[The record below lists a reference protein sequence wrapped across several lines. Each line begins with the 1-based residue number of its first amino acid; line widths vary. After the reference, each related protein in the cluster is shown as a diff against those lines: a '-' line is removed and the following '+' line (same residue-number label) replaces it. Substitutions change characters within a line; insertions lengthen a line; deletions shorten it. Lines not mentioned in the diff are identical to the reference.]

1 MTTINSFYDLN
12 HNRSFYPLNMRDPSS
27 SSPLEINPNILH
39 AIFETAIDCIIIIN
53 DRGQIQLVNE
63 ATINLFGYDRS
74 EMLGQNVRM
83 LMPEHH
89 AVQHDQYLKNYEET
103 RHPKIIGIGR
113 DEKGKRKDGSLFPMR
128 LAVNEVRIDDTHYY
142 AGIIQDKTNLRS
154 AEAEIERMNQELER
168 KVIQRTL
175 ELEEKNNQLIQ
186 INTTLNREI
195 KERQQIESTLRDNE
209 RELQH
214 ALEKE
219 KELNELKSRFVSMAS
234 HEFRTPLSTIQSSAG
249 LISRYPLGE
258 QQQQR
263 SRHIE
268 RIKSSVNMLT
278 GILDDFLSL
287 AKLEEGRITMTIES
301 FVLDDLITDVLDEL
315 RPNLKP
321 GQETRLESKTSG
333 LQLTQDRTL
342 MKHVLYNLLSNA
354 NKYSPENKAI
364 YLRTTIEGK
373 SFQLEIEDNGI
384 GIPLQ
389 DQTHLFTRF
398 FRAKN
403 VTNIQGTGL
412 GLNIVRQYINLMGGE
427 IRFIST
433 EGKGSCFT
441 ISMPVSIHTG
451 TS

>member
-1 MTTINSFYDLN
+1 MPENQSNTLVS
-12 HNRSFYPLNMRDPSS
+12 
-27 SSPLEINPNILH
+27 NPAILK
-39 AIFETAIDCIIIIN
+39 AIFETAIDCIIVI
-53 DRGQIQLVNE
+53 DERGQIQMVNE
-63 ATINLFGYDRS
+63 ATTKLFEYERE
-74 EMLGQNVRM
+74 EMIGQNVRM
-83 LMPEHH
+83 LMPDHH
-89 AVQHDQYLKNYEET
+89 RVQHDQYLKNY
-103 RHPKIIGIGR
+103 HDGSPAKIIGIGR
-113 DEKGKRKDGSLFPMR
+113 DEKGKRKDDSLFPMR
-128 LAVNEVRIDDTHYY
+128 LAVNAVVMDGKRYY
-142 AGIIQDKTNLRS
+142 AGIIQDKTHLRS

-195 KERQQIESTLRDNE
+195 KERQQIESILRDNE

-249 LISRYPLGE
+249 LISRYPLSE

-263 SRHIE
+263 FRHIE

-287 AKLEEGRITMTIES
+287 AKLEEGRISMTPET
-301 FVLDDLITDVLDEL
+301 FTFDELVTEVLDEL
-315 RPNLKP
+315 RPTLKP
-321 GQETRLESKTSG
+321 GQKTIHESKTATI
-333 LQLTQDRTL
+333 QLNQDRTL
-342 MKHVLYNLLSNA
+342 LKHVLYNLLSNA
-354 NKYSPENKAI
+354 TKYSPENRSI
-364 YLRTTIEGK
+364 FLRTEMK
-373 SFQLEIEDNGI
+373 KAAFQFEIEDQGI
-384 GIPLQ
+384 GIPIQ

-427 IRFIST
+427 ILFTST

-441 ISMPVSIHTG
+441 IRIPISAESV

>member
-1 MTTINSFYDLN
+1 
-12 HNRSFYPLNMRDPSS
+12 
-27 SSPLEINPNILH
+27 
-39 AIFETAIDCIIIIN
+39 
-53 DRGQIQLVNE
+53 
-63 ATINLFGYDRS
+63 
-74 EMLGQNVRM
+74 
-83 LMPEHH
+83 MPDHH
-89 AVQHDQYLKNYEET
+89 RVLHDQYLRNYHEGGPA
-103 RHPKIIGIGR
+103 RIIGIGR
-113 DEKGKRKDGSLFPMR
+113 DEKGRRKDGSIFHMR
-128 LAVNEVRIDDTHYY
+128 LAVNAVNINGKRFY
-142 AGIIQDKTNLRS
+142 AGIIQDKTHLRA
-154 AEAEIERMNQELER
+154 AEEEIERMNQELER

-195 KERQQIESTLRDNE
+195 KERQQIESILRDNE

-249 LISRYPLGE
+249 LISRYPLSD

-287 AKLEEGRITMTIES
+287 AKLEEGRISMTPET
-301 FVLDDLITDVLDEL
+301 FTFDELVTEVLDDLRTT
-315 RPNLKP
+315 LKP
-321 GQETRLESKTSG
+321 GQKTIHESKTTNI
-333 LQLTQDRTL
+333 QLVQDRSL
-342 MKHVLYNLLSNA
+342 LKHVLYNLLSNA
-354 NKYSPENKAI
+354 TKYSPENRSI
-364 YLRTTIEGK
+364 FLRTTMSGPL
-373 SFQLEIEDNGI
+373 FQFEIEDQGI
-384 GIPLQ
+384 GIPIQ
-389 DQTHLFTRF
+389 DQAHLFTRF

-403 VTNIQGTGL
+403 AINIQGTGL

-427 IRFIST
+427 IQFSSV

-441 ISMPVSIHTG
+441 IRIPISAEIP

>member
-1 MTTINSFYDLN
+1 MPDHL
-12 HNRSFYPLNMRDPSS
+12 S
-27 SSPLEINPNILH
+27 SSPLEINPSILH

-63 ATINLFGYDRS
+63 ATINLFGYDRT
-74 EMLGQNVRM
+74 ELIGQNVRI

-89 AVQHDQYLKNYEET
+89 AVQHDQYLKNYQET
-103 RHPKIIGIGR
+103 RQPRIIGIGR

-128 LAVNEVRIDDTHYY
+128 LAVNEVLIEDIRYY
-142 AGIIQDKTNLRS
+142 AGIIHDKTNLRS

-195 KERQQIESTLRDNE
+195 KERQQIEAMLRDNE

-234 HEFRTPLSTIQSSAG
+234 HEFRTPLSTILSSAG
-249 LISRYPLGE
+249 LISRYPHSE

-263 SRHIE
+263 NRHIE

-287 AKLEEGRITMTIES
+287 AKLEEGRITLTLES
-301 FVLDDLITDVLDEL
+301 FSLDDLIKEVLDEL

-321 GQETRLESKTSG
+321 GQDMLLKSRTDG
-333 LQLTQDRTL
+333 LRMNQDRTL

-354 NKYSPENKAI
+354 TKYSPENKAI
-364 YLRTTIEGK
+364 NLRTDFHNGMVK
-373 SFQLEIEDNGI
+373 LEIQDQGI

-389 DQTHLFTRF
+389 DQVHLFTRF

-427 IRFIST
+427 IQFTST
-433 EGKGSCFT
+433 EGAGSTFT
-441 ISMPVSIHTG
+441 ITMPMTG
-451 TS
+451 KTATT

>member
-1 MTTINSFYDLN
+1 MTTINSIYDLHHKRHRPHLIMPDN
-12 HNRSFYPLNMRDPSS
+12 QPFILDS
-27 SSPLEINPNILH
+27 NPAILR
-39 AIFETAIDCIIIIN
+39 AIFETAIDCIIVI
-53 DRGQIQLVNE
+53 DERGQIMMVNE
-63 ATINLFGYDRS
+63 ATTKLFGYERT
-74 EMLGQNVRM
+74 EMIGQNVRM
-83 LMPEHH
+83 LMPDHH
-89 AVQHDQYLKNYEET
+89 RVRHDQYLKNYREGGT
-103 RHPKIIGIGR
+103 PKIIGIGR
-113 DEKGKRKDGSLFPMR
+113 DEKGKRKDDSLFPMR
-128 LAVNEVRIDDTHYY
+128 LAVNEVFVEGTRYY
-142 AGIIQDKTNLRS
+142 AGIIQDKTHLRS

-195 KERQQIESTLRDNE
+195 KERQQIESILRDNE
-209 RELQH
+209 RDLQH

-249 LISRYPLGE
+249 LISRYPLSE

-287 AKLEEGRITMTIES
+287 AKLEEGRISMTPET
-301 FVLDDLITDVLDEL
+301 FTFDDLVTEVLDEL
-315 RPNLKP
+315 RPTLKA
-321 GQETRLESKTSG
+321 GQKMIHESKTVKI
-333 LQLTQDRTL
+333 QLKQDRTL
-342 MKHVLYNLLSNA
+342 LKHVLYNLLNNA
-354 NKYSPENKAI
+354 TKYSPENRSI
-364 YLRTTIEGK
+364 FLRTEVKHPI
-373 SFQLEIEDNGI
+373 FQFEIEDQGI
-384 GIPLQ
+384 GIPVQ

-427 IRFIST
+427 IQFVST

-441 ISMPVSIHTG
+441 IRIPISTESA